1 MDYDK
6 NKRVIRIFDTTL
18 RDGEQSPGASM
29 NIEEKLNLAR
39 QLARL
44 GVDTIE
50 AGFPIASDGD
60 FEAVKAIAQE
70 IKNVEIAGLARAN
83 EKDIYRAYSA
93 VKFAEKSV
101 IHTFIATSDV
111 HLKYK
116 LKMTRDALLEKAVN
130 MVRYA
135 KSFVEEVEFSAE
147 DASRTELDFLKI
159 VLEEVIKAGATR
171 LNIPDTVGYATP
183 FEFYNFIK
191 DLKTKVKGIE
201 NIILSV
207 HCHNDLGLGTANSL
221 SAILAGANQIE
232 CTINGIGERAGNA
245 ALEEI
250 VMALNVRKD
259 IYNAETNIKTSELYR
274 TSQLLTYTTG
284 ISVQPNKAIVG
295 KNAFAH
301 EAGIHQDGI
310 LKEKTTYEIMTPE
323 LVGRQSN
330 ELVLGKHSG
339 KHAFKERLESLGYLL
354 SEDEIDKA
362 FIKFKALADRKK
374 DIYDEDIDSLVA
386 KNSKHFEKYE
396 LKYVNVVCGDTVTP
410 LAMVK
415 VAVDGDLKTSSEW
428 GNGPVDAVYNSI
440 RKITGS
446 NCAVIGYEVK
456 SIRGTTQAQG
466 DVSVT
471 IEDANIHFT
480 GRSAH
485 TDIVVASAKAYINC
499 LNKHYVY
506 NKNLENI
513 SEKECDSVYRA

>member
-1 MDYDK
+1 MGYDI
-6 NKRVIRIFDTTL
+6 NKRAIRIFDTTL

-93 VKFAEKSV
+93 VKFAEKPV

-116 LKMTRDALLEKAVN
+116 LKMTREALLEKAAN

-147 DASRTELDFLKI
+147 DASRTDLDFLKI

-191 DLKTKVKGIE
+191 DVKTKVKGIE

-259 IYNAETNIKTSELYR
+259 IYNSETNIKTSELYR

-386 KNSKHFEKYE
+386 KKF
-396 LKYVNVVCGDTVTP
+396 
-410 LAMVK
+410 
-415 VAVDGDLKTSSEW
+415 
-428 GNGPVDAVYNSI
+428 
-440 RKITGS
+440 
-446 NCAVIGYEVK
+446 
-456 SIRGTTQAQG
+456 
-466 DVSVT
+466 
-471 IEDANIHFT
+471 
-480 GRSAH
+480 
-485 TDIVVASAKAYINC
+485 
-499 LNKHYVY
+499 
-506 NKNLENI
+506 
-513 SEKECDSVYRA
+513 

>member
-1 MDYDK
+1 MNF
-6 NKRVIRIFDTTL
+6 NKDQKTIRIFDTTL

-60 FEAVKAIAQE
+60 FEAVKTIAQE
-70 IKNVEIAGLARAN
+70 IKNIEIAGLARAN

-93 VKFAEKSV
+93 LKYAEKPV
-101 IHTFIATSDV
+101 VHIVIATSDI

-116 LKMTRDALLEKAVN
+116 LKMSREELIEKAVN
-130 MVRYA
+130 MVKYA
-135 KSFVEEVEFSAE
+135 KSFIDEVEFSAE
-147 DASRTELDFLKI
+147 DASRTDIDFLQL
-159 VLEEVIKAGATR
+159 VFEEVIKAGATR

-191 DLKTKVKGIE
+191 DVKAKIKGIE

-259 IYNAETNIKTSELYR
+259 IYNMETNIKTTELYR
-274 TSQLLTYTTG
+274 TSQLLTNITG

-323 LVGRQSN
+323 SVGRQSN

-339 KHAFKERLESLGYLL
+339 RHAFKERLESLGYLL
-354 SEDEIDKA
+354 NEEEIDKA
-362 FIKFKALADRKK
+362 FIKFKSLADKKK

-415 VAVDGDLKTSSEW
+415 IMQDGELKTSSEG

-440 RKITGS
+440 RKITGAS
-446 NCAVIGYEVK
+446 CTVVGYEVK

-471 IEDANIHFT
+471 IEDNGINFT

-485 TDIVVASAKAYINC
+485 TDIVVASAKAYMNC
-499 LNKHYVY
+499 LNKRYIY

-513 SEKECDSVYRA
+513 SEKEPDAIYNT

>member
-1 MDYDK
+1 MGYDI
-6 NKRVIRIFDTTL
+6 NKRAIRIFDTTL

-93 VKFAEKSV
+93 VKFAEKPV

-116 LKMTRDALLEKAVN
+116 LKMTREALLEKAAN

-147 DASRTELDFLKI
+147 DASRTDLDFLKI

-191 DLKTKVKGIE
+191 DVKTKVKGIE

-259 IYNAETNIKTSELYR
+259 IYNSETNIKTSELYR

-415 VAVDGDLKTSSEW
+415 VAVDGELQTSSEW

-513 SEKECDSVYRA
+513 LEKECDSVYRA

>member
-6 NKRVIRIFDTTL
+6 NKRAIRIFDTTL

-93 VKFAEKSV
+93 VKFAEKPV

-116 LKMTRDALLEKAVN
+116 LKITRETLLEKAAN

-147 DASRTELDFLKI
+147 DASRTDLDFLKI

-191 DLKTKVKGIE
+191 DVKTKVKGIE

-362 FIKFKALADRKK
+362 FVKFKALADRKK